1 MKTKERNEIMES
13 VASFLK
19 YKVQDNIIIECNK
32 KQKEEIKA
40 FFEDL
45 KKDVKEYNGK
55 IIILNKK
62 ISKRNR
68 EELLEKNKE
77 KSIILVLDDEF
88 FPSRPRDVDFLF
100 YYLSRLPLE
109 IKETNII
116 LVEDKRNFYLKLSD
130 ATMSSL
136 LPKAIELK

>member
-1 MKTKERNEIMES
+1 MKQRERNEIMQN

-32 KQKEEIKA
+32 KQKEEVKI
-40 FFEDL
+40 FLEDL
-45 KKDVKEYNGK
+45 KKDVKKYNGK

-62 ISKRNR
+62 IGKKSR
-68 EELLEKNKE
+68 EKLLEKNKD
-77 KSIILVLDDEF
+77 KNIILVLDDEF
-88 FPSRPRDVDFLF
+88 FPSKPKDVDFLF

-116 LVEDKRNFYLKLSD
+116 LVENKRDLYLKLSD

>member
-1 MKTKERNEIMES
+1 MKTKERNEIMGHI
-13 VASFLK
+13 ASFLK
-19 YKVQDNIIIECNK
+19 YTVQDNIIIECSK
-32 KQKEEIKA
+32 KQKEEIKT
-40 FFEDL
+40 FLEDL
-45 KKDVKEYNGK
+45 KKEVEKYDGK

-68 EELLEKNKE
+68 EKLLEKNKD
-77 KSIILVLDDEF
+77 KNIILVLDDEF
-88 FPSRPRDVDFLF
+88 FPSKPKDVDYLF

-116 LVEDKRNFYLKLSD
+116 LVENKRGFYFKLSG

-136 LPKAIELK
+136 MPYEVELK